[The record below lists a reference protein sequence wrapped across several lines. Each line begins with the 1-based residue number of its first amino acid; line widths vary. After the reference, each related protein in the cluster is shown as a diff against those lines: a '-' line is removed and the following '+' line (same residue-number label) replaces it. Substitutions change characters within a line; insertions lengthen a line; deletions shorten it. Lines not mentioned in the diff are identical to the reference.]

1 MWKSKTTNV
10 EFFIKK
16 KKKKKNSPSNFLQFI
31 KSSFYIENNQTSGSS
46 KKNSFT

>member
-16 KKKKKNSPSNFLQFI
+16 KNSPSNFLQFM
-31 KSSFYIENNQTSGSS
+31 KSSFYLENNQTSGSS

>member
-16 KKKKKNSPSNFLQFI
+16 KKKKNSPSNLLQFM
-31 KSSFYIENNQTSGSS
+31 KSSFCLENNQTSGSS

>member
-16 KKKKKNSPSNFLQFI
+16 KKKNSPSNFLQFM
-31 KSSFYIENNQTSGSS
+31 KSSFYLENNQTSGSS